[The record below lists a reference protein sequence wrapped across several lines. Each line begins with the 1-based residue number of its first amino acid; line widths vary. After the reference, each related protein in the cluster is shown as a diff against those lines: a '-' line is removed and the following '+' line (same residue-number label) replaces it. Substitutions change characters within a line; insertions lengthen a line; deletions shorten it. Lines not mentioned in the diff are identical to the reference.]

1 MTFAKP
7 RFLRLLPS
15 VVLLGAGLL
24 VLKTTDIVHAAYA
37 EAGEQVAAIT
47 EGPVPANKDYA
58 GSDEDQASSAS
69 EVNVMNS
76 LAKRRRDL
84 DAREGQINTQA
95 NMIAATE
102 IRVDAKIAQLKQL
115 QAQITAL
122 LGQRDDAQKA
132 QIAALVKTYSTM
144 KAKDSARIFN
154 TLPDD
159 VLVPVAQQ
167 MKSDVLA
174 LVLANMNADNAKA
187 LTVKLANRLT
197 LPQTTD
203 AVAPVAMT
211 PVPVTPV
218 PGPAAAATPAAAPV
232 QTAAAAP
239 TAAPAAAPAPAA
251 PEKSDKPKT

>member
-37 EAGEQVAAIT
+37 EAGEQVAAIA
-47 EGPVPANKDYA
+47 GDPVPSNKDYA
-58 GSDEDQASSAS
+58 GGDEDQASSAS
-69 EVNVMNS
+69 EVDVINS

-84 DAREGQINTQA
+84 DAREGQINAQA

-132 QIAALVKTYSTM
+132 QIAALVKTYTAM
-144 KAKDSARIFN
+144 KAADAARIFN

-167 MKSDVLA
+167 MKSDVLGG
-174 LVLANMNADNAKA
+174 VLSKMNPDAAQK

-203 AVAPVAMT
+203 AVAPVAVA
-211 PVPVTPV
+211 PA
-218 PGPAAAATPAAAPV
+218 PGPAATATPAAPV

-251 PEKSDKPKT
+251 PEKSDKPKS

>member
-1 MTFAKP
+1 MTKP
-7 RFLRLLPS
+7 RYLRLLPS

-58 GSDEDQASSAS
+58 GGDDDQVSSAS
-69 EVNVMNS
+69 EVDVINS

-84 DAREGQINTQA
+84 DARQGQLTIQA

-102 IRVDAKIAQLKQL
+102 NRVDAKITQLKQL

-122 LGQRDDAQKA
+122 LGQRDEAQKA

-154 TLPDD
+154 SLPDE

-187 LTVKLANRLT
+187 LTVKLASRLT
-197 LPQTTD
+197 LPQTAD
-203 AVAPVAMT
+203 AVAPAPVAI
-211 PVPVTPV
+211 TPV
-218 PGPAAAATPAAAPV
+218 PGPAAAAAPAAPV

-239 TAAPAAAPAPAA
+239 AAAAKAPAPTPAA
-251 PEKSDKPKT
+251 PEKSATPKT

>member
-1 MTFAKP
+1 MASVKP

-15 VVLLGAGLL
+15 VVLLGAGLM

-47 EGPVPANKDYA
+47 GDPVPSNKDYA
-58 GSDEDQASSAS
+58 GGDEDQADSAAQ
-69 EVNVMNS
+69 VNVMNS
-76 LAKRRRDL
+76 LTKRRKEL
-84 DAREGQINTQA
+84 DAREGQLAIQA

-102 IRVDAKIAQLKQL
+102 IRVDAKIVQLKQL

-122 LGQRDDAQKA
+122 LGQRDEAQKA
-132 QIAALVKTYSTM
+132 QIASLVKTYSTM

-159 VLVPVAQQ
+159 VLVPVAQA

-174 LVLANMNADNAKA
+174 LILSNMASDKAQA
-187 LTVKLANRLT
+187 LTVKLANKLI
-197 LPQTTD
+197 LPQTAD
-203 AVAPVAMT
+203 AAAPAII
-211 PVPVTPV
+211 PV
-218 PGPAAAATPAAAPV
+218 PGTAAAATPPV

-239 TAAPAAAPAPAA
+239 AAAPAATPAPAA
-251 PEKSDKPKT
+251 PEKSAAPKG